1 MAHSQQVFSSSDSDH
16 EEELPDV
23 RAMVDVEA
31 REAGPTKTKTTKKTK
46 QTPAPKST
54 PPKKGMAAAAAD
66 NPGKTAKSKWDLFIG
81 VRK

>member
-31 REAGPTKTKTTKKTK
+31 GEAGPTKMKTTKKIK
-46 QTPAPKST
+46 QTTAPKST
-54 PPKKGMAAAAAD
+54 PPKKRKAAAVVD
-66 NPGKTAKSKWDLFIG
+66 NPGKTTKSKPDLFEGI
-81 VRK
+81 RK